1 MHLRTTAPLLSPR
14 KATIGAL
21 LRLAFKPLLHCLKT
35 HRGELDMKI
44 VNITENLTENVTAE
58 ELRQFIERIE
68 AQNTRISEETED
80 RKEIYAEAKGR
91 GYCTKTIRKIVTL
104 RKKRADQIA
113 EEEAIEA
120 LYRETL
126 GL

>member
-1 MHLRTTAPLLSPR
+1 
-14 KATIGAL
+14 
-21 LRLAFKPLLHCLKT
+21 
-35 HRGELDMKI
+35 MKI
-44 VNITENLTENVTAE
+44 VNISKDMADNVTAE

-68 AQNTRISEETED
+68 TQNARISEETED
-80 RKEIYAEAKGR
+80 RKEIYAEAKSR

>member
-1 MHLRTTAPLLSPR
+1 
-14 KATIGAL
+14 
-21 LRLAFKPLLHCLKT
+21 
-35 HRGELDMKI
+35 MKI

-80 RKEIYAEAKGR
+80 RKEIYADAKGR
-91 GYCTKTIRKIVTL
+91 GYCTKTIRKIVAL

-113 EEEAIEA
+113 EEEAVEA